1 MPSSSSDAP
10 IEARSGLD
18 PFRPAEM
25 PVPPNPR
32 GLGWIPVVGPG
43 VILLG
48 LSVGSGEFLL
58 GPAIIVKHGPTV
70 LWITLAAV
78 LLQTLFNLEVMR
90 YTVATGEP
98 VFSGFMRTRPKATFW
113 AWFYAIL
120 YFLQNGWPA
129 WAANAAGA
137 VFFLG
142 AGKLAGP
149 EDANKV
155 YLIGLA
161 TYGACFVLFLL
172 GRRIERTL
180 EILNWVMV
188 SATLIGFTVLAL
200 SYVPGSIWAQTVAG
214 FVGFDTVA
222 SEFRWVPP
230 DVDLVLL
237 GAFAAFSGAG
247 GMANL
252 TLSNWARDKGYG
264 MSGNA
269 GYIPS
274 ATAAKTALAHSGFKF
289 DPTAEGM
296 KRWRGWQRI
305 VRMDQV
311 GVFCFGALL
320 GMALPVMLYLT
331 FVPAGTQIGGLGAAA
346 ALAEAMEGAAGP
358 ALGMVVAVMAVWI
371 LFKTQLGQ
379 MEGMTRAITDIL
391 WTGSKAL
398 REWRGGDVRVV
409 YYTVLIVGV
418 SWGAIALK
426 LAQPFVLLQLTANMA
441 GIVFVIASLHLLY
454 INCTL
459 LPPEVRPSMWR
470 RLGMVGFAAFYGVF
484 VTLWLSSLA

>member
-1 MPSSSSDAP
+1 MS

-18 PFRPAEM
+18 PYRPAEM
-25 PVPPNPR
+25 PVPPNPK

-48 LSVGSGEFLL
+48 LSIGSGEFLL

-78 LLQTLFNLEVMR
+78 LLQTLFNVEVMR

-120 YFLQNGWPA
+120 YFLQTGWPA

-142 AGKLAGP
+142 AGRLAGAADS
-149 EDANKV
+149 DAV

-161 TYGACFVLFLL
+161 TYGVCFGLLLL

-180 EILNWVMV
+180 ELLNWFMV
-188 SATLIGFTVLAL
+188 TVILVGFVALAL
-200 SYVPGSIWAQTVAG
+200 RYAPGSVWAQTAAG
-214 FVGFDTVA
+214 FVGFDSVA
-222 SEFRWVPP
+222 RAFQWAPP
-230 DVDLVLL
+230 NVDLALL

-252 TLSNWARDKGYG
+252 VLSNWARDKGYG

-274 ATAAKTALAHSGFKF
+274 ATGHKTALAHGGFRF
-289 DPTAEGM
+289 EPTAEGM

-305 VRMDQV
+305 VRMDQLGIFFV
-311 GVFCFGALL
+311 GAIL
-320 GMALPVMLYLT
+320 GMALPAMLYLT
-331 FVPAGTQIGGLGAAA
+331 FVPPGTQIGGLGAAA
-346 ALAEAMEGAAGP
+346 ALAEAMERAAGP
-358 ALGMVVAVMAVWI
+358 ALGVIVALMGVWI

-379 MEGMTRAITDIL
+379 MEGLTRAITDIL
-391 WTGSKAL
+391 WTGSKSL

-409 YYTVLIVGV
+409 YYTVLVVGV

-441 GIVFVIASLHLLY
+441 GIVFVIAALHLLY

-459 LPPEVRPSMWR
+459 LPAEIRPPIWR
-470 RLGMVGFAAFYGVF
+470 RVSLVVFAAFYGVF
-484 VTLWLSSLA
+484 VTLWLGSLW

>member
-1 MPSSSSDAP
+1 
-10 IEARSGLD
+10 
-18 PFRPAEM
+18 
-25 PVPPNPR
+25 
-32 GLGWIPVVGPG
+32 LGWIPVVGPG

-78 LLQTLFNLEVMR
+78 ALQTLFNVEVMR

-98 VFSGFMRTRPKATFW
+98 VFTGFMRTKPKATFW

-142 AGKLAGP
+142 AGRLAGAD
-149 EDANKV
+149 DANTV

-161 TYGACFVLFLL
+161 TYGVCFVLYLL

-188 SATLIGFTVLAL
+188 SATLLGFVALAVI
-200 SYVPGSIWAQTVAG
+200 YAPGSVWGQTLAG
-214 FVGFDTVA
+214 FVGFDTT
-222 SEFRWVPP
+222 SGSFSLMPP
-230 DVDLVLL
+230 NVDLVLL

-247 GMANL
+247 GMANIV
-252 TLSNWARDKGYG
+252 LSNWARDKGYG
-264 MSGNA
+264 MGGNA
-269 GYIPS
+269 GYIAS
-274 ATAAKTALAHSGFKF
+274 ATAEKTNLAHGGFKF
-289 DPTAEGM
+289 VPTADGM
-296 KRWRGWQRI
+296 RRWHGWQRI
-305 VRMDQV
+305 VRMDQL
-311 GVFCFGALL
+311 GIFFIGALL
-320 GMALPVMLYLT
+320 GMALPAMLYLT
-331 FVPAGTQIGGLGAAA
+331 FVPPGTEIGGLGAAA
-346 ALAEAMEGAAGP
+346 ALAKAMEGRASP
-358 ALGMVVAVMAVWI
+358 LLGVVVAVMAVWI

-391 WTGSKAL
+391 WTGSKSL
-398 REWRGGDVRVV
+398 RNWQGGDVRLV
-409 YYTVLIVGV
+409 YYGVLIVGLL
-418 SWGAIALK
+418 WGAIALR

-459 LPPEVRPSMWR
+459 LPVEVRPSLWR
-470 RLGMVGFAAFYGVF
+470 RIAMVVFAAFYAVF
-484 VTLWLSSLA
+484 VTLWLGTLV